1 MPLYLYEIY
10 SSIMFTASENGWT
23 FAISNIVPRFEK
35 FMNKNQE
42 QEWLNWNTLAKFGSQ
57 PFDCIVLY
65 KFQASD
71 LFCIEYS
78 NVNLCHPFFS
88 ICFIFFTY

>member
-42 QEWLNWNTLAKFGSQ
+42 QE
-57 PFDCIVLY
+57 
-65 KFQASD
+65 
-71 LFCIEYS
+71 
-78 NVNLCHPFFS
+78 
-88 ICFIFFTY
+88 